1 MAKSTLI
8 TSVDFVFCQFLTN
21 SSKGVFSMSK
31 VYEEKVLEVEPFGIE
46 PIPKEER
53 HGRPRQLFTLWFAS
67 NLNVVTWFTGFLGVE
82 FGLSLKYAVLA
93 IIIGN
98 LLGGIFLGLA
108 SAIGPKLGQ
117 PLIPGSERAFGKAGV
132 IGLSFL
138 NLINNIGWLA
148 VNLVLAVMAF
158 REIVPFFSYHAA
170 LLLLTVVTVLIAVF
184 GYNFIHTFAHWM
196 SIVMGILFLAMTAI
210 AINNL
215 PNIAHS
221 AVGIS
226 GGFDIWIFVLAVAV
240 AFSYQI
246 SYCPI
251 GSDYSRYLPENT
263 SRAKAW
269 LATYLGCVSVCIW
282 LEVLGAL
289 TAALGMHA
297 GPIEFFA
304 KLMGVFTVP
313 ALIAVILSIMPI
325 NAIAVYSGGLAA
337 LAMGIP
343 MKRWVSAVVTAG
355 IGALL
360 ISFGSGYLAETYKNF
375 LLLISYWIAP
385 WLGVVLCDVF
395 FNERSGQE
403 RSESGWAG
411 IISFLCGVAA
421 SIPFMSSVLYTG
433 PIAKN
438 YLGGADVSYFLSM
451 ILSAVLY
458 LVCIRAK
465 GLFGQKSLSCQ
476 KSDSRVEAEL

>member
-1 MAKSTLI
+1 
-8 TSVDFVFCQFLTN
+8 
-21 SSKGVFSMSK
+21 MSK

-46 PIPKEER
+46 PIPQEER

-82 FGLSLKYAVLA
+82 FGLPLKYAVLA

-98 LLGGIFLGLA
+98 LLGGIFLALA
-108 SAIGPKLGQ
+108 SAIGPQLGQ
-117 PLIPGSERAFGKAGV
+117 PLIPGSKKAFGRAGV
-132 IGLSFL
+132 VGLSFL
-138 NLINNIGWLA
+138 NFINNIGWLA
-148 VNLVLAVMAF
+148 VNLVLAVMALQK
-158 REIVPFFSYHAA
+158 IISSLSYHLA
-170 LLLLTVVTVLIAVF
+170 LLILTVATVLIAVF

-210 AINNL
+210 SIGNFPHL
-215 PNIAHS
+215 LIS
-221 AVGIS
+221 AAGS
-226 GGFDIWIFVLAVAV
+226 PGGFDIWVFILAVAV

-263 SRAKAW
+263 PRTKAW

-289 TAALGMHA
+289 TATLGMHT
-297 GPIEFFA
+297 GPMDFFA

-343 MKRWVSAVVTAG
+343 VKRWVSAVVTAG

-360 ISFGSGYLAETYKNF
+360 ASFGSGHLAETYKNF
-375 LLLISYWIAP
+375 LLLLSYWIAP
-385 WLGVVLCDVF
+385 WLGVVLCDF
-395 FNERSGQE
+395 FLNFNKPAEEERAG
-403 RSESGWAG
+403 SGWPG
-411 IISFLCGVAA
+411 IISFICGVAV
-421 SIPFMSSVLYTG
+421 SVPFMSSVLYTG

-458 LVCIRAK
+458 LTFVKARSFVK
-465 GLFGQKSLSCQ
+465 QKSSSCHTVG
-476 KSDSRVEAEL
+476 SRTEAEL